1 MYFLDFNRTYNKNLG
16 LSQNDRIINALDS
29 GYFLIDEFDFS
40 KFIEFTT
47 RFASQIAFF
56 NEKNTLDGDWTSFF
70 QNNPTLSILRL
81 AFYNIESLHVESKF
95 LSPNTAEKDY
105 IIAIHDELELLI
117 KHFYAIDLIIINLT
131 EYSDYKEELEKLINL
146 ELSSIFQEVYE
157 ILDFIKKKSKTAS
170 KQDYSPYWGINSNQ
184 SLPRIDRKLDGIP
197 KLLGEFSKKTFGVLE
212 IIKDS
217 ALNYYEKNIV
227 ESKKVAPHI
236 GLLLT
241 FYKLYNEARNSINS
255 ISFRHQEY
263 YYKEV
268 LQIPHKSKNPDRVH
282 VNFVSNVERDVEVE
296 KDEKLLAGVNEEG
309 EDIFYNI
316 EKTIIVNKSKIN
328 SVLGFEFSSSHNYF
342 LNRFESNKETIDFSN
357 NESKIGFLFGSD
369 FLCLEEGDRKIAFKF
384 NFSKKSVERFSSTEL
399 HLNADQITSLFEVS
413 YTSEDG
419 WFNISSEKVETILHF
434 EEEVNENYFIEI
446 VVLVENIDPAIIT
459 IDPKDESFLG
469 YNPHPYFQFKLNH
482 KLFEHYHY
490 LKSLDLKSIDVDLEI
505 LEIKNLSLSND
516 FGEIDS
522 TSPFEPFGSQPI
534 TDSSFIIGHPTFFLY
549 PINDLKINLE
559 WYGLPAFEGGFETH
573 YADYPYEV
581 NNEDFEVRLS
591 YLRNKRWIPDT
602 DKQVLSLFQD
612 IPDDSRAISNVRRI
626 SEINTAN
633 LDLQLPSLSKK
644 NKGTYNNRSK
654 DGYLKLELCYP
665 PEGFGHKQYPD
676 ILRESAIK
684 SVKKKSNYS
693 TPNEPYTPTL
703 KSMSVD
709 VKMSMNYSS
718 DNFPDFGFYHVHP
731 FGKQKVSNAKN
742 IFPHYRSGSTIE
754 IGINNFGSNKQ
765 FSMLFKINEG
775 FANKSSLNLSLEWSY
790 FNGSSWTKMN
800 DNELIYEKTNNF
812 KRSGIVEFN
821 LENASFDTTGLFDK
835 SCIWMKVES
844 INGSSFLNYVQDIIL
859 HATTAKCH
867 NIEKVKYAN
876 IDPFQISNFQ
886 KNRKDIAEVQQ
897 KYHGFDG
904 LEKEDNDGYFLRIA
918 ERLRHKNRAVSG
930 RDYEKILLENF
941 PIINRVKCLSNIDEQ
956 FNISPGSVLLVVV
969 PKIIE
974 DENFIG
980 IPRYFS
986 SVEIDRMQVFLEL
999 ITPNGINFKVINPKY
1014 EQVKVKF
1021 SLKLWDGYDKKFY
1034 VNKLNEAIKSYI
1046 SPWMYKFNSQ
1056 VELGESISS
1065 ALILN
1070 FIDQQ
1075 EYVDH
1080 VVNFSLFHLL
1090 DGKIINQKGA
1100 KSNAIEIKSTSLIS
1114 ILISDDQHIILPYTD
1129 KEEIDNF
1136 GINEMMIDT
1145 DYIVDD
1151 ALDEETAKKDTFIIE
1166 KSYKIMPD
1174 KVDNKSRKTKFTFY
1188 IPA

>member
-1 MYFLDFNRTYNKNLG
+1 MYFLDANRTYNKNQG

-29 GYFLIDEFDFS
+29 GYFLIDEFDFP
-40 KFIEFTT
+40 KFIKFST
-47 RFASQIAFF
+47 RFASKIAFF

-81 AFYNIESLHVESKF
+81 AFYNIESLQVDNKL
-95 LSPNTAEKDY
+95 LSPNTAERDY
-105 IIAIHDELELLI
+105 IIAIQDESELLI
-117 KHFYAIDLIIINLT
+117 KHFYAIDQIILNLT
-131 EYSDYKEELEKLINL
+131 EYSDHKEELEKLINL

-170 KQDYSPYWGINSNQ
+170 KQDYSLCWGVKTNQ
-184 SLPRIDRKLDGIP
+184 SQLRGDRKLGGTLN
-197 KLLGEFSKKTFGVLE
+197 LLGEFCKKTFTVLE

-217 ALNYYEKNIV
+217 TLNYYEKHIV
-227 ESKKVAPHI
+227 ESKKVEPHI

-241 FYKLYNEARNSINS
+241 FYELYNEARSAINL

-268 LQIPHKSKNPDRVH
+268 LQIPHKSKRPDKVH
-282 VNFVSNVERDVEVE
+282 VNFISNVERDVEVE
-296 KDEKLLAGVNEEG
+296 KDEKLLAGTNEEG

-328 SVLGFEFSSSHNYF
+328 SVLGFEFSSSNNYF
-342 LNRFESNKETIDFSN
+342 LNRFETDKETIDFSN
-357 NESKIGFLFGSD
+357 SENKIGFLFGSD
-369 FLCLEEGDRKIAFKF
+369 FLCLDEGDRKISFKF
-384 NFSKKSVERFSSTEL
+384 NFSKKSIEQFLNTEL
-399 HLNADQITSLFEVS
+399 DLNADQITSLFEVS

-419 WFNISSEKVETILHF
+419 WFAINSEKVETILHL
-434 EEEVNENYFIEI
+434 EEEVDGNYFIE
-446 VVLVENIDPAIIT
+446 VVALIENIDPAIIT

-469 YNPHPYFQFKLNH
+469 YNSHPYFQFKLNH
-482 KLFEHYHY
+482 KLLKYYHY

-516 FGEIDS
+516 FGEINS
-522 TSPFEPFGSQPI
+522 TAPFEPFGSRPI
-534 TDSSFIIGHPTFFLY
+534 IDSSFVIGHPTFFLY

-573 YADYPYEV
+573 YAEYPYEV
-581 NNEDFEVRLS
+581 NNDSFEVKLS

-602 DKQVLSLFQD
+602 DKQVLGLFQD
-612 IPDDSRAISNVRRI
+612 IPDDSGAISNVRRI
-626 SEINTAN
+626 SEINTAD

-644 NKGTYNNRSK
+644 NKGTYNNLSK
-654 DGYLKLELCYP
+654 DGYLKFELCYP

-703 KSMSVD
+703 KSISVD
-709 VKMSMNYSS
+709 VKMAMSYSS
-718 DNFPDFGFYHVHP
+718 DNSSDFGFYHVHP
-731 FGKQKVSNAKN
+731 LGNQKVKDARN
-742 IFPHYRSGSTIE
+742 IFPHYRAGSTIE
-754 IGINNFGSNKQ
+754 IGINNVGSNKQ
-765 FSMLFKINEG
+765 FSILFKINEG
-775 FANKSSLNLSLEWSY
+775 FANKSSSNLSLEWSF
-790 FNGSSWTKMN
+790 FNGSSWIKMN
-800 DNELIYEKTNNF
+800 DNELIYENTNNF

-821 LENASFDTTGLFDK
+821 LEDASVDTTGLFDK
-835 SCIWMKVES
+835 SCIWIKVES

-859 HATTAKCH
+859 HATTAKCY

-876 IDPFQISNFQ
+876 IEPCKISEFK
-886 KNRKDIAEVQQ
+886 KNRKDIAKVEQ

-904 LEKEDNDGYFLRIA
+904 LVKEDNGGYFLRTA

-941 PIINRVKCLSNIDEQ
+941 PIINRVKCLSNIDDQ

-999 ITPNGINFKVINPKY
+999 ITPNGVNFKVTNPKY

-1021 SLKLWDGYDKKFY
+1021 SLKLWDGFDKKFY

-1046 SPWMYKFNSQ
+1046 SPWMYNFNSQ
-1056 VELGESISS
+1056 VDLGESISS

-1090 DGKIINQKGA
+1090 DGKIINQKAA

-1151 ALDEETAKKDTFIIE
+1151 ALDEDTLLQERFIIE

-1174 KVDNKSRKTKFTFY
+1174 KGDNKTRKTKFTFY
-1188 IPA
+1188 ISA